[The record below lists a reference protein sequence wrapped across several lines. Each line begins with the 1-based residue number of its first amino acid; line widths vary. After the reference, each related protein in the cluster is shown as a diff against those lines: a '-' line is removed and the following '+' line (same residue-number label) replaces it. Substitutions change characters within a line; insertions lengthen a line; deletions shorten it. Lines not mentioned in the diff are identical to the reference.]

1 MKTKTA
7 KETKTIS
14 ERVWEIIRENTDERS
29 FGCTECDK
37 DESHLVIED
46 MSLLRIGIENLI
58 EKEMISP
65 YNLAH
70 LELGGDCCGIF
81 NILDG
86 NGIIRCNECNATIHD
101 AVHAFTAQ
109 EVEAA
114 IAERMPTKGDL
125 YDAAYRYSKKKLIDK
140 SIMDVFADG
149 AEWFRSRM
157 EKKK

>member
-114 IAERMPTKGDL
+114 IAETKKQRDEL
-125 YDAAYRYSKKKLIDK
+125 LEACQKAFSVIVALTTDMNAPIIKDIETAITN
-140 SIMDVFADG
+140 AQ
-149 AEWFRSRM
+149 
-157 EKKK
+157 EK